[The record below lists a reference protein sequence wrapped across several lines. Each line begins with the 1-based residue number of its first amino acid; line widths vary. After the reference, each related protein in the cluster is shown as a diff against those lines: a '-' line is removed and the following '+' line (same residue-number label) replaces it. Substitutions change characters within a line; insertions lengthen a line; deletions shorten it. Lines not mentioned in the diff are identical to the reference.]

1 MSRLSGASNSLD
13 EILKNSSSG
22 DRCMTTTIP
31 VERVASVLEA
41 AHFKRVPTPLK
52 IGGIDI
58 DAAAAFVGEPPIP
71 DLIVVGD
78 SLAQTP
84 ARLQQVVE
92 GAGRA
97 LDMMG
102 SRRPLTLIVVGPR
115 PELSTLS
122 ALARHARVLAVGETA
137 GEQDLFNWLAVLLP
151 LTLPKASEDRAI
163 AIRAKLLEGFD
174 DPLALRARRNCVCGR
189 AEGGV
194 AFGRRDRRSLPR
206 RSLV

>member
-1 MSRLSGASNSLD
+1 
-13 EILKNSSSG
+13 
-22 DRCMTTTIP
+22 MTTTIP

-52 IGGIDI
+52 IGGIEI

-97 LDMMG
+97 LDMM
-102 SRRPLTLIVVGPR
+102 
-115 PELSTLS
+115 EK
-122 ALARHARVLAVGETA
+122 HAKDHKE
-137 GEQDLFNWLAVLLP
+137 
-151 LTLPKASEDRAI
+151 
-163 AIRAKLLEGFD
+163 
-174 DPLALRARRNCVCGR
+174 
-189 AEGGV
+189 
-194 AFGRRDRRSLPR
+194 
-206 RSLV
+206 